1 MRALVMLGGLL
12 FLCVLVYLVVL
23 ALSGGSGRGRAGR
36 AAPPVEADARWETH
50 TEVGGG
56 VTAVVVRRVTDG
68 GQGVLE
74 LGRQVIRTIP
84 DDDPEWDTKYH
95 AAMAEARSR
104 VAALEI
110 ESD

>member
-1 MRALVMLGGLL
+1 MRPLVMLAGLL
-12 FLCVLVYLVVL
+12 FLCLVAYLM
-23 ALSGGSGRGRAGR
+23 ARAFSGGAGVGRPA
-36 AAPPVEADARWETH
+36 VEQGARWETH
-50 TEVGGG
+50 TEVGEG
-56 VTAVVVRRVTDG
+56 VTSVVVRRVTEG
-68 GQGVLE
+68 RSGLLE